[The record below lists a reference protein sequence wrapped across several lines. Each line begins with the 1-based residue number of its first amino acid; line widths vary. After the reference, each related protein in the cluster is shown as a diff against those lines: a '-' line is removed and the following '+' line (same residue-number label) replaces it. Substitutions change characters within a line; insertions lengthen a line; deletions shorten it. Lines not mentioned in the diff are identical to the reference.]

1 MIKLDYTNR
10 THNALLKFSALSG
23 ILAAILPLIV
33 LPISGYIQ
41 PNYSHIENLIS
52 ELNQRGLP
60 HSLQIGYFGFLPIGL
75 VTLLFIWRL
84 KFEIVH
90 SKRSL
95 VGLLFVALSGA
106 DWIVT
111 VLAPCDP
118 GCPKLGDISLSQKI
132 HNLSGFLTLVLV
144 PVGVYLLIK
153 PLRDSGFGKAVTVM
167 SVITLVNVVVTF
179 PIFLFNISL
188 GSPGLIQRLDLGVF
202 LVYLSLLSIKI
213 YARMLQPKNMTDEAD
228 F

>member
-1 MIKLDYTNR
+1 MKG
-10 THNALLKFSALSG
+10 NALLKYSALSG
-23 ILAAILPLIV
+23 ILAVILPLIV

-41 PNYSHIENLIS
+41 PDYNHIQNLIS

-84 KFEIVH
+84 KSDIVH
-90 SKRSL
+90 SKRSI
-95 VGLLFVALSGA
+95 VGLLFIAFSGV

-111 VLAPCDP
+111 VLAPCDQ
-118 GCPKLGDISLSQKI
+118 GCPKSGDISLSQEI

-153 PLRDSGFGKAVTVM
+153 PLRDSGFGKALTIM
-167 SVITLVNVVVTF
+167 SVITLGYIVVTF
-179 PIFLFNISL
+179 PIFIFNIFP
-188 GSPGLIQRLDLGVF
+188 GARGLIQRIDLGVF
-202 LVYLSLLSIKI
+202 LVYLSMLCIKI
-213 YARMLQPKNMTDEAD
+213 YARMS
-228 F
+228 

>member
-1 MIKLDYTNR
+1 MKGS
-10 THNALLKFSALSG
+10 ALLRYSALSG
-23 ILAAILPLIV
+23 MLAAILPLIV

-41 PNYSHIENLIS
+41 PDYSHIENLIS

-60 HSLQIGYFGFLPIGL
+60 YSSQIGFFGFLPIGV

-84 KFEIVH
+84 KIDIVH

-95 VGLLFVALSGA
+95 VGLLFISLSGI

-111 VLAPCDP
+111 VLAPCDQ
-118 GCPKLGDISLSQKI
+118 GCPKFGVISLSQEI
-132 HNLSGFLTLVLV
+132 HNLSGFLTMVLV

-167 SVITLVNVVVTF
+167 SVITLVDIGVTF
-179 PIFLFNISL
+179 PIFLFNIFS
-188 GSPGLIQRLDLGVF
+188 SAPGLIQRIDLGVF
-202 LVYLSLLSIKI
+202 LVYLSILSIRI
-213 YARMLQPKNMTDEAD
+213 YARRSQPKNVTDVAD
-228 F
+228 SQRDKVA

>member
-1 MIKLDYTNR
+1 M
-10 THNALLKFSALSG
+10 HNALLKFSALSG

-33 LPISGYIQ
+33 LSISGYIQ
-41 PNYSHIENLIS
+41 PDYSHIENLIS

-75 VTLLFIWRL
+75 VTVLFIWRL
-84 KFEIVH
+84 KSDIVH
-90 SKRSL
+90 SKRSI
-95 VGLLFVALSGA
+95 VGLLFLALSGV
-106 DWIVT
+106 DWVVT
-111 VLAPCDP
+111 VLAPCDQ
-118 GCPKLGDISLSQKI
+118 GCPKSGDISLSQKI

-167 SVITLVNVVVTF
+167 SVITLVNIVVTF
-179 PIFLFNISL
+179 PIFIFNIFPSA
-188 GSPGLIQRLDLGVF
+188 PGLIQRIDLGVF
-202 LVYLSLLSIKI
+202 LVYLSILSIKI
-213 YARMLQPKNMTDEAD
+213 YARMSQPKHVTDAAD